1 MAHSPSIFEHLQLG
15 ISIADDGDD
24 DEGNGAL
31 NSAFTSMSTISLHCV
46 IMLTF
51 VNLPKIA
58 HNLSGDIFDRIY

>member
-31 NSAFTSMSTISLHCV
+31 NSAFTSMSTILLHCV
-46 IMLTF
+46 IMRTF

-58 HNLSGDIFDRIY
+58 HNLSGDIFDRID